1 MQHFGKRA
9 IRAITEFTKG
19 YSDTQLKVRDA
30 TSNEPWGPS
39 DTQMN
44 EIAEMTCNQDDYVEI
59 LEMLYKRLNEKGKNW
74 RHVFKSLTL
83 LDYLLHQGSENMII
97 YFRDNLYVIKTLEE
111 FQYVDKDGKDQGGNV
126 RAKARFIS
134 SLLQDEGLLL
144 TERSELG
151 SLRERIVKGAEES
164 KASLLQEQL
173 TAEEKDLAQVDESSG
188 DDIEM
193 PRAIETS
200 KASLRQEH
208 HVMAEEQDLAEAIE
222 LSEEESRRLKAAEES
237 NTKALFDDQHQLW
250 VLNSLHS
257 V

>member
-1 MQHFGKRA
+1 
-9 IRAITEFTKG
+9 
-19 YSDTQLKVRDA
+19 
-30 TSNEPWGPS
+30 
-39 DTQMN
+39 
-44 EIAEMTCNQDDYVEI
+44 
-59 LEMLYKRLNEKGKNW
+59 
-74 RHVFKSLTL
+74 
-83 LDYLLHQGSENMII
+83 MII

-173 TAEEKDLAQVDESSG
+173 TAEEKDLAQVDKSSG

-237 NTKALFDDQHQLW
+237 NTKALFEDQHQLW
-250 VLNSLHS
+250 VLNCGY
-257 V
+257 